1 MSTVAEICA
10 ALRAVEQCTIF
21 MHHRPDGDT
30 VGSAAALGK
39 ALMGLGKTVY
49 FACADTI
56 TPRYRNLLA
65 GQRFVERPVGTVIAV
80 DIAAPDMGGRL
91 EPFVA
96 EADIVIDHHG
106 SNPGYG
112 KLNLIW
118 GETAACGEIVLEI
131 VRSLGV
137 LDREIAEALYVA
149 IATDTGCF
157 MHGNTTPD
165 THRRAA
171 ELMEYGLDVTALN
184 RKLFVIKSRA
194 CLMVRNRL
202 LDTLELR
209 CEGRLA
215 TLVLTLATIRE
226 LGATEDDMEN
236 IAGLGMNLEGVCAAA
251 TLREI
256 APGQYKVSL
265 RSDGSVDAAA
275 VCKAFGGGGH
285 AMAAGCNLQGDERT
299 CRDAIFT
306 EMERAL

>member
-1 MSTVAEICA
+1 MNTVAEICA
-10 ALRAVEQCTIF
+10 ALRAVEQCTIY

-39 ALMGLGKTVY
+39 MLIKLGKTVY
-49 FACADTI
+49 FACSDAI
-56 TPRYRNLLA
+56 TPRYSYLLA
-65 GQRFVERPVGTVIAV
+65 GQRFAEQPVGTVIAV
-80 DIAAPDMGGRL
+80 DIAAPDMGGR
-91 EPFVA
+91 F
-96 EADIVIDHHG
+96 ADVIRSADVVIDHHG
-106 SNPGYG
+106 SNAGFG
-112 KLNLIW
+112 KLNLIR
-118 GETAACGEIVLEI
+118 GEAAACGEIVLDVVEQ
-131 VRSLGV
+131 LGKP
-137 LDREIAEALYVA
+137 DMEIAEALYVA

-165 THRRAA
+165 SHRKAA
-171 ELMEYGLDVTALN
+171 HLMEYGLDITALN

-194 CLMVRNRL
+194 CLMARNRL

-215 TLVLTLATIRE
+215 TLVLSLAVVRE
-226 LGATEDDMEN
+226 LGATEDDLEN

-256 APGQYKVSL
+256 KDGEYKVSL
-265 RSDGSVDAAA
+265 RSDGSLDAAA

-285 AMAAGCNLQGDERT
+285 SMAAGCTLYGDERQ

-306 EMERAL
+306 EMEQRL